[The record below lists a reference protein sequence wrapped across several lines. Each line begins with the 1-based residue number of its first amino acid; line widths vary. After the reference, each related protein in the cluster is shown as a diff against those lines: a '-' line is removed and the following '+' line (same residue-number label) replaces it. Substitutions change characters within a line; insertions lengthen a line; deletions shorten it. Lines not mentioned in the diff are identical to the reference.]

1 MTLAPRPAGGVRRW
15 WVPLLLASTLG
26 PAGLLAAPPYF
37 GADAASAGLRHVS
50 MGHRWRWAPPSA
62 DEVCRALLR
71 QAQPAPRAP
80 ALECSPARSRRS
92 DMVVRV
98 NRVRLASEVTV
109 LLAAGL
115 AGIWLRR
122 L

>member
-1 MTLAPRPAGGVRRW
+1 MTLERPLAAAVRRW
-15 WVPLLLASTLG
+15 WVPLLASVLG
-26 PAGLLAAPPYF
+26 ATGLLAAPPYF

-50 MGHRWRWAPPSA
+50 MGHRWRWPPPSA
-62 DEVCRALLR
+62 EEVCLALLAR
-71 QAQPAPRAP
+71 AQPAPRAP
-80 ALECSPARSRRS
+80 ALECSPAASRRA

-109 LLAAGL
+109 LLATGI